1 MPAFRGAGK
10 YRSGPCSPPTHRA
23 SAPREPC
30 LPPGSSEAL
39 HSVAACV
46 HGPIWICQV
55 ALAPTAVCARGM
67 RAHCRP
73 PVCAQSRS
81 LHTSSSL
88 FKSGGC
94 GALDAVKAFISG
106 APPWVWRG
114 STAVLAPS
122 DPHVQRLL
130 ALGRLRPRDLHVE
143 RNTAGIGVLR
153 SVHDPHVRSSWP
165 RAELYAAPLC
175 SQGRAHRRSCVE
187 RQPTPLALAVR
198 ASTPAPGPARA

>member
-1 MPAFRGAGK
+1 M
-10 YRSGPCSPPTHRA
+10 
-23 SAPREPC
+23 
-30 LPPGSSEAL
+30 PPGSSEAL

-94 GALDAVKAFISG
+94 GALDAVKAFILSASFHPGHMHMHFAGDSETRG
-106 APPWVWRG
+106 AHGLR
-114 STAVLAPS
+114 APGVS
-122 DPHVQRLL
+122 CMPC
-130 ALGRLRPRDLHVE
+130 
-143 RNTAGIGVLR
+143 RNDTCTTFWSAR
-153 SVHDPHVRSSWP
+153 TR
-165 RAELYAAPLC
+165 
-175 SQGRAHRRSCVE
+175 GRAHTHTRAHHRRRACFLRCIMPSSMDISPWSFANGPRRSAHTE
-187 RQPTPLALAVR
+187 
-198 ASTPAPGPARA
+198 GPAALRL

>member
-55 ALAPTAVCARGM
+55 ALAPTAVCACGM

-94 GALDAVKAFISG
+94 GALDAVKAFILSASFHPGHMHMHFAGDSETRG
-106 APPWVWRG
+106 AHGLR
-114 STAVLAPS
+114 APGVS
-122 DPHVQRLL
+122 CMP
-130 ALGRLRPRDLHVE
+130 GRNVRMTHAQHSRTH
-143 RNTAGIGVLR
+143 NT
-153 SVHDPHVRSSWP
+153 
-165 RAELYAAPLC
+165 
-175 SQGRAHRRSCVE
+175 RAHHRRRACGCYSL
-187 RQPTPLALAVR
+187 TYMLAQ
-198 ASTPAPGPARA
+198 GFM

>member
-1 MPAFRGAGK
+1 M
-10 YRSGPCSPPTHRA
+10 
-23 SAPREPC
+23 
-30 LPPGSSEAL
+30 PPGSSEAL

-94 GALDAVKAFISG
+94 GALDAVKAFILSASFHPGHTCTCTSPETAKTRG
-106 APPWVWRG
+106 AHGLRAPGVSCMPCRNDTCTTFWSAHTQHSRTSPATRLLLAVHYALEHGHLAVELRQRPAPLSTHRG
-114 STAVLAPS
+114 PSTAAL
-122 DPHVQRLL
+122 RL
-130 ALGRLRPRDLHVE
+130 
-143 RNTAGIGVLR
+143 
-153 SVHDPHVRSSWP
+153 
-165 RAELYAAPLC
+165 
-175 SQGRAHRRSCVE
+175 
-187 RQPTPLALAVR
+187 
-198 ASTPAPGPARA
+198 

>member
-1 MPAFRGAGK
+1 MVQVEQPRARQKHAGYGQMWPRQHFGAPASD
-10 YRSGPCSPPTHRA
+10 RSGPCSPPTHRA

-94 GALDAVKAFISG
+94 GALDAVKAFILSASFHPG
-106 APPWVWRG
+106 HMHMHFAGDSKDTRG
-114 STAVLAPS
+114 SRPART
-122 DPHVQRLL
+122 
-130 ALGRLRPRDLHVE
+130 GRK
-143 RNTAGIGVLR
+143 
-153 SVHDPHVRSSWP
+153 
-165 RAELYAAPLC
+165 LYAL
-175 SQGRAHRRSCVE
+175 
-187 RQPTPLALAVR
+187 
-198 ASTPAPGPARA
+198 